1 MGNVFRRIR
10 KCVGLGSKKNAVVVF
25 IEDERDTTT
34 NDVIDAMVER
44 FLCNDRINNPLIPDF
59 IERTIYRNVYRLLIG
74 LIQENLESSSVLL
87 LGHRVTLTMTPV
99 PFTEQTGKRTTP

>member
-1 MGNVFRRIR
+1 MGNVLRRIR
-10 KCVGLGSKKNAVVVF
+10 KCVGLGPKKDAVVVVV
-25 IEDERDTTT
+25 EDERDTTT
-34 NDVIDAMVER
+34 NDVIDALVER

-87 LGHRVTLTMTPV
+87 LGHRVTLTMSPV
-99 PFTEQTGKRTTP
+99 PITERT